1 MLVRGFPL
9 LLHAA
14 RTRVVASDALRG
26 RLLKAFCRCPGSLRA
41 ARRRRF
47 LLFFSVFLPTI
58 YGVSF
63 VDSFS
68 DIDMHISAAAF
79 FIHALPCAAM
89 ASELYVSL
97 RLNILLIVHDV
108 LYCQEYCDN
117 CFWDCYVW
125 MSYFVA

>member
-14 RTRVVASDALRG
+14 RTRVVACDALRG
-26 RLLKAFCRCPGSLRA
+26 RLLKRFADALEISGRRAGAGFFCFSLSPI
-41 ARRRRF
+41 F
-47 LLFFSVFLPTI
+47 GLNDLI
-58 YGVSF
+58 F
-63 VDSFS
+63 VGSFS

-108 LYCQEYCDN
+108 LECQVYCDN
-117 CFWDCYVW
+117 CFWDGYVCV
-125 MSYFVA
+125 SCFVA